1 VRKIT
6 KETARALLNGGNI
19 TKGNTHVQTVELPH
33 MSRVGQLFLFGNLIA
48 TYELDEGV
56 NRLTISHGNYKVNG
70 QIKLTST
77 TKERLNG
84 ILKIFGINWHIFQSR
99 VEWFIRDFMGR
110 DQLFLNNITFNI
122 DR

>member
-1 VRKIT
+1 
-6 KETARALLNGGNI
+6 
-19 TKGNTHVQTVELPH
+19 

-99 VEWFIRDFMGR
+99 GEWFIRDFMGR